1 MPSALAVISGRLIMQ
16 SVLTEKGTSTDMNF
30 DILGLM
36 IEWITMNINNQL
48 RIRRR

>member
-1 MPSALAVISGRLIMQ
+1 MPSALTVISGRLIMQ
-16 SVLTEKGTSTDMNF
+16 SVLTEKGTNTGKNF
-30 DILGLM
+30 GVLGSM